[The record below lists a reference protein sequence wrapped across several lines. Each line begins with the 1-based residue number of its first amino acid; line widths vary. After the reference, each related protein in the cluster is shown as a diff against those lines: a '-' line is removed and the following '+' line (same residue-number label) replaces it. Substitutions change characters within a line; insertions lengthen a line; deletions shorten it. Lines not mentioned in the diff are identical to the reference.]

1 MLKVSIP
8 ILATIVITIV
18 VVYYFTYKIKYV
30 LRKNNYETNNFIFHI
45 ADYYNMLRLIKSEGD
60 IKLKRDYKILFFS
73 LIFSE
78 LTALLILI
86 YLKFYK

>member
-1 MLKVSIP
+1 M
-8 ILATIVITIV
+8 
-18 VVYYFTYKIKYV
+18 
-30 LRKNNYETNNFIFHI
+30 
-45 ADYYNMLRLIKSEGD
+45 ADYYNMLRLIKKEDDS
-60 IKLKRDYKILFFS
+60 KLKKDYKILFFS